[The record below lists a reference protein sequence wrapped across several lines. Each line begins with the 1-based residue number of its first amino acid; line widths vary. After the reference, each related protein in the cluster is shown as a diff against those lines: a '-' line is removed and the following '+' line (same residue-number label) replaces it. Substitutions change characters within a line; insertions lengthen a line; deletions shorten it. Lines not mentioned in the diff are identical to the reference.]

1 METEKGWGWA
11 GQCGP
16 HLTYLGGGEVVGSNL
31 PVTGFREAGW
41 RWLTDKPRFASRLS
55 ALTVTEP
62 HKLWAQQHL

>member
-31 PVTGFREAGW
+31 PSCDRF
-41 RWLTDKPRFASRLS
+41 PRSRL
-55 ALTVTEP
+55 AVA
-62 HKLWAQQHL
+62 H